1 VVPRYLTARKMYAH
15 EEKAVSK
22 LEYDETIQ
30 NKGWRHLDA
39 PARRVNQ
46 RINLRTLKRNQ
57 WVGYLFILPQFL
69 GFLIFGLYPLIANL
83 ILPFYEW
90 DILSTPQFVAW
101 RNFGKLFSD
110 AVFARAL
117 LNTVVYTTQ
126 YVVPCLFVS
135 LALALLLNQ
144 RIRGMAFFRSIYYI
158 PVVTSYV
165 VAAIVWKWLFDAD
178 IGLFNQWLSY
188 LGIPPVSW
196 LLDSRIA
203 LSSLVLMSIWKN
215 SGYSVLIYLAALQ
228 NIPHEYQEAAQIDG
242 ANRWSVFRHITWP
255 LLRPTTFLVV
265 VMLTIWSFQAF
276 AQPYLM
282 TQGGPARATT
292 TLVYYIYQQGF
303 VFYSFGYAALVTTAM
318 TALVFLVTVL
328 QRRFVHEGVL

>member
-1 VVPRYLTARKMYAH
+1 M
-15 EEKAVSK
+15 SK
-22 LEYDETIQ
+22 LEYDSTIEK
-30 NKGWRHLDA
+30 KGWQPA
-39 PARRVNQ
+39 NSPARQ
-46 RINLRTLKRNQ
+46 RGEPVAGRAIKRSQ
-57 WVGYLFILPQFL
+57 WVGFLFILPQLL

-83 ILPFYEW
+83 VLPFYDW
-90 DILSTPQFVAW
+90 DIITPPEFVGW
-101 RNFGKLFSD
+101 DNFVKLFAD
-110 AVFARAL
+110 EVFLRAL
-117 LNTVVYTTQ
+117 VNTVVYTVQ
-126 YVVPCLFVS
+126 YVVPCLVVS
-135 LALALLLNQ
+135 LTLAILLNQ
-144 RIRGMAFFRSIYYI
+144 RIRGMAFFRSVYYI

-178 IGLFNQWLSY
+178 IGLFNQWLGY
-188 LGIPPVSW
+188 VGIPPVPW

-228 NIPHEYQEAAQIDG
+228 NIPQEYQEAAQIDG
-242 ANRWSVFRHITWP
+242 ANRLLVFRHITWP
-255 LLRPTTFLVV
+255 LLQPTTFLVI

-303 VFYSFGYAALVTTAM
+303 VFYSFGYAALVTTVM
-318 TALVFLVTVL
+318 TLIVFLITVL
-328 QRRFVHEGVL
+328 QRRFVNEGVN